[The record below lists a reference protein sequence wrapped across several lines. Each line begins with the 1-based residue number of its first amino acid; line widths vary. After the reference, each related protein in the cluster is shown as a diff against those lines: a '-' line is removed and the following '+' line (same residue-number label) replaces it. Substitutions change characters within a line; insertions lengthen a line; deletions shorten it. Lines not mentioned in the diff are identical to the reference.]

1 MNAAKLFNDG
11 AVATAPAQRTEAPDT
26 INSTFRSEN
35 PNHRMTVGQVD
46 PNTLTIDPKIQ
57 REPNRVQIN
66 KIKRK
71 PNRKALGTLTIS
83 IRTDGDGFEVERV
96 ILDGQQRWT
105 AVQELGWDIMMDAC
119 IHKGLTTAEEV
130 QLFLDLNDKVSV
142 AAWEQFKVELQGDD
156 PQPKQIKAILD
167 NLGIPLGGAN
177 GFIAVGAARRIAD
190 KPNGLVHL
198 AWALS
203 TLKAVYGKVEGAR
216 TGKGKRTHVYDGRVV
231 EGFAMFHAAYAPRI
245 KDDRLQR
252 LLIEWE
258 RGLSGLIGD
267 ASTMLEM
274 RGGSWPINVADV
286 LVRRWNTG
294 VKKNGP
300 NYLPEFD
307 RRPRPVVVD
316 PEPAAK
322 E

>member
-1 MNAAKLFNDG
+1 MNAAKLFDDG
-11 AVATAPAQRTEAPDT
+11 AVASAPAQRNEDAV
-26 INSTFRSEN
+26 NASFRSEN

-46 PNTLTIDPKIQ
+46 PNTLSIDPKIQ
-57 REPNRVQIN
+57 REANRVQIN
-66 KIKRK
+66 KIKRR
-71 PNRKALGTLTIS
+71 PNAQALGTLTIS
-83 IRTDGDGFEVERV
+83 IRVDKDGFEIERV

-105 AVQELGWDIMMDAC
+105 AVQELGWDVMMNAC

-142 AAWEQFKVELQGDD
+142 AAWEQFKVELQGND

-167 NLGIPLGGAN
+167 NLGIPLGGPS
-177 GFIAVGAARRIAD
+177 GFVAVGAARRIAD
-190 KPNGLVHL
+190 KPNGLIHL
-198 AWALS
+198 GWALS
-203 TLKAVYGKVEGAR
+203 TLQAVYGKVEGAR
-216 TGKGKRTHVYDGRVV
+216 SGKSKRAHVYDGRVV

-252 LLIEWE
+252 ILIEWE

-267 ASTMLEM
+267 AGTMLEM
-274 RGGSWPINVADV
+274 RGGAWPINVADV

-294 VKKNGP
+294 VKKSGP

-307 RRPRPVVVD
+307 RRPRPAVLA
-316 PEPAAK
+316 ETGAAPK